1 MKESGELSGSLPGCS
16 VYPANKSWGKPQI
29 RQSFCSNA
37 MTDCIIEIQRLKFDP
52 AHTAHMREMALD
64 THEHLRL
71 KIDQQQ
77 RRIVG

>member
-52 AHTAHMREMALD
+52 AHTAHMRGVLGLLLTCARRFALMA
-64 THEHLRL
+64 
-71 KIDQQQ
+71 
-77 RRIVG
+77 